1 MAQTKSQRR
10 LRARRVIRNRL
21 SGTPERP
28 RLTVY
33 RSNANIY
40 AQVVDD
46 LSGRTLAAANSLQD
60 GVEGKNPKEIGRAVG
75 LKLAEAA
82 KAAGIGSVVFDRN
95 GYRYHGRVKALA
107 DGARE
112 GGLTF

>member
-1 MAQTKSQRR
+1 MAQTKAQRR
-10 LRARRVIRNRL
+10 LRARRVIRNRI

-46 LSGRTLAAANSLQD
+46 LAGHTLAAANSLQD
-60 GVEGKNPKEIGRAVG
+60 GVDGKNPLEISRAVG
-75 LKLAEAA
+75 KKLAEAT
-82 KAAGIGSVVFDRN
+82 KAAGIDTVVFDRN

-107 DGARE
+107 EGARE
-112 GGLTF
+112 AGLTF